1 MVNNKF
7 LLIIIMFK
15 KKSTPLNKMGKF
27 GLIKYLTRDIN
38 YHQFSSI
45 VGIGDDAAV
54 LDFKSNKTLISNNLF
69 IEGIHFNLAYIPLRH
84 LGYKSVIMSIS
95 DIYAMNAKPT
105 QISLSIAVSNLFN
118 LESIDEFYVGIKM
131 ACNRYKIDLIEGD
144 FHPSTSGMIISMTAI
159 GAAKDI
165 ILRKGARPNDLLIV
179 SGDLG
184 GAFLGLQILKR
195 EYEVFKINPG
205 LHPELGGYEYILQ
218 RQLKPEAPKK
228 ILSIFNSINVKP
240 TSMID
245 ISDGLASEVL
255 HICDINKLGCRLF
268 ETKLPIDPQTLL
280 ACEEY
285 QLNPSI
291 AALSGGED
299 YELLFSIAI
308 KDYEKIKYQ
317 YNFSV
322 IGYMTEKKEGA
333 KIITKEG
340 KLAYITAQGWD
351 AFLKKH

>member
-1 MVNNKF
+1 
-7 LLIIIMFK
+7 MFK
-15 KKSTPLNKMGKF
+15 KTSTPLNKVGKF
-27 GLIKYLTRDIN
+27 GLIKYLTKDIN

-45 VGIGDDAAV
+45 LGMIDDAAI
-54 LDFKSNKTLISNNLF
+54 LDFKSNKTLVSSNLF
-69 IEGIHFNLAYIPLRH
+69 IEGIHFNLAYTSLRH
-84 LGYKSVIMSIS
+84 LGYKSVVINTSN
-95 DIYAMNAKPT
+95 IYAMNAKPT
-105 QISLSIAVSNLFN
+105 QISLSIAISNIFN
-118 LESIDEFYVGIKM
+118 LESINEFYIGIKM
-131 ACNRYKIDLIEGD
+131 ACKRYKVDLIESN
-144 FHPSTSGMIISMTAI
+144 FYPSTSGMIISMTAV
-159 GAAKDI
+159 GTAKDI
-165 ILRKGARPNDLLIV
+165 VLRKGAKPNDLLIV
-179 SGDLG
+179 SGNLG

-195 EYEVFKINPG
+195 EFEVFKINPDMQ
-205 LHPELGGYEYILQ
+205 PELSEYEYIIQ

-228 ILSIFNSINVKP
+228 ILSIFKSINLKP

-268 ETKLPIDPQTLL
+268 EDKIPIDPQTLI

-308 KDYEKIKYQ
+308 KDYEKIKYK

-340 KLAYITAQGWD
+340 KLSYITAQGWA
-351 AFLKKH
+351 AFIKKH

>member
-1 MVNNKF
+1 
-7 LLIIIMFK
+7 MFQT
-15 KKSTPLNKMGKF
+15 KSTPLNKVGKF

-38 YHQFSSI
+38 SHQFSSI
-45 VGIGDDAAV
+45 KGIGDDASV
-54 LDFKSNKTLISNNLF
+54 LDFKSNKTLVSSNLF
-69 IEGIHFNLAYIPLRH
+69 IEGIHFNLAFTPLRH
-84 LGYKSVIMSIS
+84 LGYKAVIINIT

-105 QISLSIAVSNLFN
+105 QICISIAVSNLFN
-118 LESIDEFYVGIKM
+118 LESIDEFYTGIKI
-131 ACNRYKIDLIEGD
+131 ACQKYKVDLIEGD
-144 FHPSTSGMIISMTAI
+144 FYPSTSGMIISMTAV
-159 GAAKDI
+159 GTAKNI
-165 ILRKGARPNDLLIV
+165 VLRKGAKPNDLLIV

-195 EYEVFKINPG
+195 EHEVFKINPD
-205 LHPELGGYEYILQ
+205 LQSKFDGYEYIIQ

-228 ILSIFNSINVKP
+228 ILSIFNSFNVKP

-255 HICDINKLGCRLF
+255 NLCGINKLGCRLF
-268 ETKLPIDPQTLL
+268 EDKLPIDPQTLL

-299 YELLFSIAI
+299 YELLFSLAI

-317 YNFSV
+317 YNLSV

-340 KLAYITAQGWD
+340 KLSYIKVQGLD
-351 AFLKKH
+351 DSFNNN